1 MHKFLIGFCSTATL
15 SRSLPQCLACLARSY
30 FRHRRYDAGKVF
42 VDVYRYFFW
51 QGRALRG
58 LALGRRRRDR
68 PLPHSAR
75 ALHLQ
80 LWHLRAVYLRDR
92 GTKAVKAKSQEC
104 TRSANSRISRAK
116 LSSSL
121 RLPDF
126 GLFCVKISPRRLRSL
141 ILRSRFGALCAMAST
156 SRPFA
161 SLYCRLAFKI
171 SLQILPPRH
180 T

>member
-1 MHKFLIGFCSTATL
+1 MHKFLIGFCSIATL
-15 SRSLPQCLACLARSY
+15 TLSLPQCLVCLARSY
-30 FRHRRYDAGKVF
+30 FRHRRYDMGSSRPTAT
-42 VDVYRYFFW
+42 FW

-104 TRSANSRISRAK
+104 TRSANSRISLAK
-116 LSSSL
+116 SSSWL

-126 GLFCVKISPRRLRSL
+126 DLFCVKISPHRLRSL
-141 ILRSRFGALCAMAST
+141 ILRSRFDALCAMAST
-156 SRPFA
+156 SRAFA
-161 SLYCRLAFKI
+161 SLKFHFKFY
-171 SLQILPPRH
+171 RRV
-180 T
+180 TRE